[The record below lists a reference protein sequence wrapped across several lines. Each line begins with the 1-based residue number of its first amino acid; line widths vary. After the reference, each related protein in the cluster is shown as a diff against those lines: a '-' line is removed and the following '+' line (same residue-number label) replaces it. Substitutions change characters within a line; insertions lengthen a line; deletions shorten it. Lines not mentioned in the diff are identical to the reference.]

1 VLYEEQG
8 VTSKA
13 HGEKSDGYHHEIG
26 ARVDPCTRV
35 RGTGA
40 GSKPPTGRLL
50 QVPAVGRRNK
60 WALHKGGEFDRAIT
74 TTSSRGCR
82 NKRALHKSGEFDRA
96 ITTSNFATV
105 LKIKTPRRFFWGFLL
120 VRAGTNYATALCGQ
134 RRRAM
139 RAAMITFR
147 SPSAH
152 VSHWRKS
159 DNTCRKRG
167 VDCCSA

>member
-1 VLYEEQG
+1 MG
-8 VTSKA
+8 
-13 HGEKSDGYHHEIG
+13 
-26 ARVDPCTRV
+26 
-35 RGTGA
+35 
-40 GSKPPTGRLL
+40 
-50 QVPAVGRRNK
+50 
-60 WALHKGGEFDRAIT
+60 IT
-74 TTSSRGCR
+74 TKLALASILALGFAAPVQAQNPQQGDYYRFQQWTSSRGCR

-120 VRAGTNYATALCGQ
+120 VRAGTNYAEALCGQ

-152 VSHWRKS
+152 VSYWRKS
-159 DNTCRKRG
+159 GNTCRKRG